1 MRIILLSLL
10 FIVGCT
16 TQKTT
21 DIVGTWQYQ
30 ITENLVKNASK
41 DKNANS
47 NFDKNMEG
55 NKLVFLNDSLIN
67 SSKIINGKDSVFQTG
82 KYSIKK
88 EGTAIV
94 FDNGIE
100 LKISISDSI
109 LKIHSPNDAVFVWR
123 RVK

>member
-100 LKISISDSI
+100 L
-109 LKIHSPNDAVFVWR
+109 
-123 RVK
+123 